1 MQPKPLADVVR
12 RKIALPDRGLELAL
26 LDWGGD
32 GPLVLL
38 HHATGFCA
46 ATLGIVAEKLSAT
59 HRVIALD
66 ARGHGDSSI
75 LEASPENY
83 HWDQFGDDLVALARG
98 LINDLGYDQIDIAVG
113 HSFGGTATL
122 LAAEKDPDIF
132 RRVAML
138 DPVIFSKSQRQGQ
151 SLGTSPAKKPGYDM
165 AEGARRRRALW
176 PSKDA
181 VRSAWTAK
189 KFFQIWDRRVLE
201 LYIKEGFR
209 SRSDGQVE
217 LKCSPEIEARVFEMS
232 GSADVFS
239 RATDVQ
245 IPVLILHATQ
255 GNFDVELYKRLAAS
269 MPRGQVEEF
278 PSGHLM
284 PMEAPNEVADR
295 LLRFGLEG

>member
-1 MQPKPLADVVR
+1 MQPKPLADVLR
-12 RKIALPDRGLELAL
+12 RKIRLPERGLELAL

-32 GPLVLL
+32 GPLALL
-38 HHATGFCA
+38 HHATGFCG

-75 LEASPENY
+75 LEANPENY
-83 HWDQFGDDLVALARG
+83 RWDQFGDDLVALARG
-98 LINDLGYDQIDIAVG
+98 LVIDLGYDQIDIAVG
-113 HSFGGTATL
+113 HSFGGTVTL

-132 RRVAML
+132 RKVAML
-138 DPVIFSKSQRQGQ
+138 DPVIFSKDQKKRK
-151 SLGTSPAKKPGYDM
+151 SLRNSKAKTPGSDL
-165 AEGARRRRALW
+165 AEGARKRRAIW

-181 VRSAWTAK
+181 ILSSWRAK
-189 KFFQIWDRRVLE
+189 AFFQVWDERALE
-201 LYIKEGFR
+201 LYIHEGFR
-209 SRSDGQVE
+209 TRPDGQVE
-217 LKCSPEIEARVFEMS
+217 LKCSPEIEAKVFEMS
-232 GSADVFS
+232 GSADVFP

-255 GNFDVELYKRLAAS
+255 GNFDVELYKGLAAS
-269 MPRGQVEEF
+269 MLRGQVEEF